1 MKKKLLIFVYL
12 LLFYTYVFSEDI
24 TAIFKDVIPKSIVNY
39 EQLIQNPIVKG
50 IYIENLNLVKGKII
64 RHYNEEYYLHSDG
77 SISYGDSEEK
87 DVYIWYYFYDDN
99 GRLTKMISTKGYPKR
114 VFEID
119 VNKYEYRDG
128 IFLVKTISSK
138 LYNNK
143 IKESIEKYI
152 VTKNKDEVIISKEN
166 KNCKIINETIYINDG
181 NELKV
186 IAYIIDVNN
195 QKKLDTR
202 TETIYKEN
210 IKTIIRYKNNEV
222 YSITEYKNNIAVK
235 KIDKDGNIT
244 ILTSNAKEIE
254 YHPAGFIELEYYHP
268 QEHGSPGL
276 YQKSTTEILD
286 EPDELLLKYF
296 PDLKE

>member
-286 EPDELLLKYF
+286 KPDELLLKYF
-296 PDLKE
+296 PELKE

>member
-166 KNCKIINETIYINDG
+166 KNCKIINETIYTNDG

-186 IAYIIDVNN
+186 IAYIIDENN
-195 QKKLDTR
+195 QKKLDAR

>member
-1 MKKKLLIFVYL
+1 
-12 LLFYTYVFSEDI
+12 
-24 TAIFKDVIPKSIVNY
+24 
-39 EQLIQNPIVKG
+39 
-50 IYIENLNLVKGKII
+50 
-64 RHYNEEYYLHSDG
+64 
-77 SISYGDSEEK
+77 
-87 DVYIWYYFYDDN
+87 
-99 GRLTKMISTKGYPKR
+99 MISTKGYPKR

>member
-186 IAYIIDVNN
+186 IAYIIDENN
-195 QKKLDTR
+195 QKKLDAR

>member
-1 MKKKLLIFVYL
+1 MYL